1 MNAAPIAGLDLVQQL
16 VAEAAQGRRGGWTL
30 DSTHERGAAD
40 DRSRAARRRAVLLQ
54 QFGHE
59 TLDNWGDATCVDD
72 VRRRLDPDAS

>member
-30 DSTHERGAAD
+30 DSTHERGTAD
-40 DRSRAARRRAVLLQ
+40 DSSRAARRRAVLLQ

-59 TLDNWGDATCVDD
+59 TRVVDEPD
-72 VRRRLDPDAS
+72 TGAVYVWRRA